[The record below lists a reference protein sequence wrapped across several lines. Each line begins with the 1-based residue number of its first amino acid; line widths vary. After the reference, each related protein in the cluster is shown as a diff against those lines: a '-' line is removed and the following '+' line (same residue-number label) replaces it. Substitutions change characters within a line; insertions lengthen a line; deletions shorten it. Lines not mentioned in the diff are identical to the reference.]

1 MINLEIGYARAKE
14 ELEWFLFDYS
24 CASCSGIW
32 HIPNNKNER
41 KKNKNE
47 LRQILDSIYID

>member
-47 LRQILDSIYID
+47 LWQIL